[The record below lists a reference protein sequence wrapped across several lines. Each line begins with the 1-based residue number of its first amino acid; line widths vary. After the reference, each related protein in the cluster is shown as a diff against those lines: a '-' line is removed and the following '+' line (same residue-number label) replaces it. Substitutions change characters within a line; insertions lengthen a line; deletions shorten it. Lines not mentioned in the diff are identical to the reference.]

1 MAKECSFD
9 VVSDLD
15 MQEVDNAVNQ
25 CVKEIKQRVYQG
37 TVAHVAQRAAEFL
50 EGASDVALGLRSAAR
65 EFEARAMSNLGI
77 EA

>member
-25 CVKEIKQRVYQG
+25 CVKEI
-37 TVAHVAQRAAEFL
+37 
-50 EGASDVALGLRSAAR
+50 SSALI
-65 EFEARAMSNLGI
+65 FEAVNQRFPWKEIRRFAF
-77 EA
+77 

>member
-25 CVKEIKQRVYQG
+25 CAKEIKQRFDFRGSKASV
-37 TVAHVAQRAAEFL
+37 TL
-50 EGASDVALGLRSAAR
+50 EGSLIKVVGDDDHKRAVVAYS
-65 EFEARAMSNLGI
+65 
-77 EA
+77 